1 MKVFACSLFMCLC
14 VCGAGCVCF
23 GVGGVS
29 WKCGNRWRGMLITM
43 MLLSVMMMI
52 MVMFLLMMIQL
63 GVFWCR
69 GSVEIG
75 GAGCPCGCG
84 RCNLEEKLA
93 PSRRGEPDR
102 YLEKGDDDDG
112 ADGDAVVSDDD
123 DNIDVDDQYGDKEE
137 AAPYLEGGGCP
148 TAGNQPR
155 NQVCGLAERE
165 HLETDSEIEKLRN

>member
-1 MKVFACSLFMCLC
+1 MARVICFCVCVLC
-14 VCGAGCVCF
+14 VVCWVFVVRVACVLVLDECH
-23 GVGGVS
+23 
-29 WKCGNRWRGMLITM
+29 
-43 MLLSVMMMI
+43 
-52 MVMFLLMMIQL
+52 
-63 GVFWCR
+63 

-75 GAGCPCGCG
+75 GAGCPRGCG

-93 PSRRGEPDR
+93 PSRREEPDR

-112 ADGDAVVSDDD
+112 EDDGADGDAVVGDDD
-123 DNIDVDDQYGDKEE
+123 DNSDVDDQYGDKEE

>member
-1 MKVFACSLFMCLC
+1 MARVVPVDVDNDDA
-14 VCGAGCVCF
+14 V
-23 GVGGVS
+23 VGDDENVDDV
-29 WKCGNRWRGMLITM
+29 
-43 MLLSVMMMI
+43 VMVMR
-52 MVMFLLMMIQL
+52 MFLLMMIQL

-75 GAGCPCGCG
+75 GAGCPRGCG

-93 PSRRGEPDR
+93 PSRREEPDR

-112 ADGDAVVSDDD
+112 EDDGADGDAVVGDDD
-123 DNIDVDDQYGDKEE
+123 DNSDVDDQYGDKEE

>member
-1 MKVFACSLFMCLC
+1 MARDVDNDDA
-14 VCGAGCVCF
+14 V
-23 GVGGVS
+23 VGDDDDVDEVV
-29 WKCGNRWRGMLITM
+29 M
-43 MLLSVMMMI
+43 VMM
-52 MVMFLLMMIQL
+52 MFLLMMIQL
-63 GVFWCR
+63 GVFWSL

-93 PSRRGEPDR
+93 PSRREEPDR

-112 ADGDAVVSDDD
+112 GADVGDADDD
-123 DNIDVDDQYGDKEE
+123 SDVDDQYGDKEE

-165 HLETDSEIEKLRN
+165 HLETDSEIEKLETQDVNPLTSSLHSGRNCVDIIAW

>member
-1 MKVFACSLFMCLC
+1 MC
-14 VCGAGCVCF
+14 V
-23 GVGGVS
+23 
-29 WKCGNRWRGMLITM
+29 
-43 MLLSVMMMI
+43 LLSEEE
-52 MVMFLLMMIQL
+52 
-63 GVFWCR
+63 CR
-69 GSVEIG
+69 ESEEIG

-93 PSRRGEPDR
+93 PSRREEPDR

-112 ADGDAVVSDDD
+112 EDGGADGDAVVGDDD
-123 DNIDVDDQYGDKEE
+123 DNSDVDDQYGDKEE

-165 HLETDSEIEKLRN
+165 HLETDSEVEKLRN

>member
-1 MKVFACSLFMCLC
+1 MARFVPVDVDNDDA
-14 VCGAGCVCF
+14 V
-23 GVGGVS
+23 VGDDDDVDDV
-29 WKCGNRWRGMLITM
+29 
-43 MLLSVMMMI
+43 VMM
-52 MVMFLLMMIQL
+52 MFLLMMIQL

-102 YLEKGDDDDG
+102 YKEKGDDDDG
-112 ADGDAVVSDDD
+112 DDGEDDGADGDAGVVGDDD
-123 DNIDVDDQYGDKEE
+123 DNIDVVDQHGDKEE

-148 TAGNQPR
+148 P
-155 NQVCGLAERE
+155 LATNHATRCVGWQRE
-165 HLETDSEIEKLRN
+165 NTLKLIQKLRN

>member
-1 MKVFACSLFMCLC
+1 MARVVPMDVDNDDA
-14 VCGAGCVCF
+14 V
-23 GVGGVS
+23 VGDDDDVDDV
-29 WKCGNRWRGMLITM
+29 
-43 MLLSVMMMI
+43 VMVMR
-52 MVMFLLMMIQL
+52 MFLLMMIQL

-75 GAGCPCGCG
+75 GAGCPRGCG

-93 PSRRGEPDR
+93 PSRREEPDR
-102 YLEKGDDDDG
+102 YLEKGDDDDDEDGEDDG
-112 ADGDAVVSDDD
+112 ADGDAVVGDDD
-123 DNIDVDDQYGDKEE
+123 DNSDVDDQYGDKEE

-165 HLETDSEIEKLRN
+165 HLETDSEVEKLEIRNPRCKSTTK